1 MPFTDLLSADRVVL
15 LVDPTHRDQVLDA
28 AARLLS
34 GQSPVVTQALGEG
47 LRAREQLGST
57 GIGHGVAIPHC
68 RSNASRDARAAFL
81 RLGRPVDFSASDGQ
95 PVDLVFAMSVP
106 EDLAQEHLQTLSE
119 LAVQFSDAAF
129 REALRGAADV
139 AALQGV
145 LLDLKP
151 ARVAMTATM
160 ETARDDGTAGR

>member
-1 MPFTDLLSADRVVL
+1 MPFTDLLAADRIVL

-34 GQSPVVTQALGEG
+34 GQSPVVTQALGDG
-47 LRAREQLGST
+47 LRTREQLGST

-81 RLGRPVDFSASDGQ
+81 RLGRPVDFMASDGQ

-119 LAVQFSDAAF
+119 LAVRFSDAAF
-129 REALRGAADV
+129 RDALRTAPDV
-139 AALQGV
+139 ATLQAL
-145 LLDLKP
+145 LLEAAAPLPRSVETGDGQDS
-151 ARVAMTATM
+151 TA
-160 ETARDDGTAGR
+160 ER